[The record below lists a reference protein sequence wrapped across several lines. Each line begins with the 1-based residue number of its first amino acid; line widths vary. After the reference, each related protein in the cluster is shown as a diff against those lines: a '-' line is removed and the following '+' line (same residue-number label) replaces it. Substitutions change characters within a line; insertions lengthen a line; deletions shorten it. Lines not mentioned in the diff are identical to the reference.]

1 MGCGSSRAVIVP
13 SDCNIKSSRNSAKG
27 GPKATSSEKNSRGSL
42 QADRYNNV
50 NSQGF
55 SITDLDEGL
64 GKKREISAS
73 STRTAD
79 SGISELPDENII
91 TEHSNPNKLIEVGG
105 SGRPKTPDL
114 VLEGIACPRKQSG
127 KEKRRLELQKKNS
140 ESSVP
145 KLPPL
150 ENNSLIERPK
160 TRGGMAFDITF
171 CPETGN
177 MKKAQLPKLERRK
190 KKKKLTKEELEEKM
204 RKATE
209 RRQQHTR
216 KIQEKSHAF
225 LQQYENAIQ
234 RRNIARESNNTNEKN
249 LDNTKDDVTEIVKI
263 SENEEMDVA
272 SQ

>member
-13 SDCNIKSSRNSAKG
+13 SDCNIKNNSKSSLDEKKRNSAK
-27 GPKATSSEKNSRGSL
+27 NSDVSL
-42 QADRYNNV
+42 RNNNV
-50 NSQGF
+50 SGQGG
-55 SITDLDEGL
+55 SATDLEERL
-64 GKKREISAS
+64 IEKRREISAS

-91 TEHSNPNKLIEVGG
+91 TENTNPNKLLEHGI
-105 SGRPKTPDL
+105 SQRPETPDL
-114 VLEGIACPRKQSG
+114 VLEGVGCPRKQSG
-127 KEKRRLELQKKNS
+127 KERRLELQKKNS

-150 ENNSLIERPK
+150 TNNSLLERPK
-160 TRGGMAFDITF
+160 TRGGVAFDITF

-209 RRQQHTR
+209 RRQQHNK
-216 KIQEKSHAF
+216 KIQAKSHAF
-225 LQQYENAIQ
+225 VEQYENVVQ
-234 RRNIARESNNTNEKN
+234 RRNNAMESNNGNAGN
-249 LDNTKDDVTEIVKI
+249 SGNTRDDVTEIMDI
-263 SENEEMDVA
+263 SGNQETDMT